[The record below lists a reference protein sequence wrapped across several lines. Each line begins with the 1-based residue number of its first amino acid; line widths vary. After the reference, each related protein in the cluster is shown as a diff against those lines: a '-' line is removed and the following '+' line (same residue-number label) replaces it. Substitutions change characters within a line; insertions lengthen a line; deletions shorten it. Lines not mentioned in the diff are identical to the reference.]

1 MRIIKITQDRGE
13 EYINQYGEHFNDK
26 LADFA
31 ILHLKNVDGTSH
43 VWTMSD
49 IAAEFK
55 AAGVQ
60 MPEKKYQ
67 NDLRYV
73 ANWLYSD
80 WYPTAMPAPAAILKA
95 AKRYLDDP
103 DGEERSE
110 YSLGKNGIKE
120 I

>member
-13 EYINQYGEHFNDK
+13 RKSSLPNVGVKSNWKQEYINQYGEHFNDK

-73 ANWLYSD
+73 ANWLYGSNFFFSSRFSFR
-80 WYPTAMPAPAAILKA
+80 AAI
-95 AKRYLDDP
+95 
-103 DGEERSE
+103 S
-110 YSLGKNGIKE
+110 
-120 I
+120 

>member
-13 EYINQYGEHFNDK
+13 RKSSLPNVGVKSNWKQEYINQYGEHFNDK

-60 MPEKKYQ
+60 MPEKSTRMIFVMS
-67 NDLRYV
+67 LIGSIV
-73 ANWLYSD
+73 
-80 WYPTAMPAPAAILKA
+80 TGILQLC
-95 AKRYLDDP
+95 RLQQL
-103 DGEERSE
+103 S
-110 YSLGKNGIKE
+110 
-120 I
+120 